1 VKVSDFKLVRIVA
14 HSLLFSEVWGTEHV
28 LQ

>member
-1 VKVSDFKLVRIVA
+1 VKVPNFKLVRVMA
-14 HSLLFSEVWGTEHV
+14 HRLSFPEVWGTEHV